1 MREEIAKRALERLL
15 KCRDEDFVRSLQDFL
30 AKEVSLKSLEIREL
44 SIPRR
49 EAHRSAIS
57 NSNERRTLLIRWND
71 VEDNWG
77 IAECACWEEPSYT
90 SEYLR
95 GAVVLIEDQLFP
107 RLPQRSSVGQI
118 VQIFNEMR
126 GWRFTIGALF
136 DSLCD
141 LIRRS
146 GGDDPLDCW
155 PGRRLTEVSVGV
167 VLGEFTDRE
176 AAISQVGKAVEAGY
190 RRIKLK
196 LSNTTDIG
204 ILKAV
209 REVYPDAPL
218 GFDANGSLR
227 ESDAHVLNELAAFR
241 PIVVEQPFP
250 SDCLDWCVA
259 LKERYPSIRICL
271 DESIGGLGDLNTAHL
286 LGAVDEVN
294 IKPGRVGGMLETL
307 AIMDYCAARKLPAW
321 IGGMF
326 ETGVGRRASL
336 RYASRLPSTTIHDLS
351 PSQNYLEADIVSP
364 YLEMSKRGN
373 VDSMKEEPVK
383 LDEGVIRKYT
393 KRRTRLVR

>member
-1 MREEIAKRALERLL
+1 MDKRSSTRALESLL
-15 KCRDEDFVRSLQDFL
+15 KCRDEVFVGFLEEFL
-30 AKEVSLKSLEIREL
+30 AREVSLKSLEIREL

-118 VQIFNEMR
+118 IQVFNEIR
-126 GWRFTIGALF
+126 GWRFAIGALF

-141 LIRRS
+141 LIRRR

-155 PGRRLTEVSVGV
+155 PVRRVEEVSVGV
-167 VLGEFTDRE
+167 VLSEFTDRG
-176 AAISQVGKAVEAGY
+176 AAISQVGEAVAAGC

-196 LSNTTDIG
+196 LANRTDIN
-204 ILKAV
+204 ILMEL
-209 REVYPDAPL
+209 REAYPDAPL

-227 ESDAHVLNELAAFR
+227 ESDGHILKELAALR

-271 DESIGGLGDLNTAHL
+271 DESISGLGDLNTAHL

-351 PSQNYLEADIVSP
+351 PPQNYLESDIVSP
-364 YLEMSKRGN
+364 YLEMSKRGI
-373 VDSMKEEPVK
+373 VDCMKEEPVK